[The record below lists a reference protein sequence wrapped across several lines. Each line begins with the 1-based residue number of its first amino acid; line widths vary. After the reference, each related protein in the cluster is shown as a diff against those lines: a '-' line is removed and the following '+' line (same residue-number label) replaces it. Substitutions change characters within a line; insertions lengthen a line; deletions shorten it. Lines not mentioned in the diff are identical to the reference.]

1 MADVFI
7 SYKAERRQAAQHMA
21 SVLAAY
27 GYSVWWDYG
36 LIAGRDFTR
45 QIETELKAAKVVVV
59 LWCSLSRD
67 SEWVR
72 QEALFA
78 KSRAKAVP
86 VFVEGV
92 ELPFGFQLDHTI
104 NLADWDGTPS
114 AQTVLEPL
122 LRELERL
129 TGRPP
134 RPDADALAEVES
146 AWRAAGAPRLPAL
159 PLGPKLEPHALPF
172 AAPKQ
177 RGLLRSPVTWAIGGL
192 AAAAIATLA
201 LWPRAATPP
210 IVPEPTQ
217 QSVAVPRGTLQA
229 NPVVESPAQSAAP
242 TVTPISTTRS
252 REDAAPTPM
261 PRWTSPCMIQPFEV
275 YFAYDRTS
283 LNAQGQ
289 DALED
294 ALLRA
299 RRCEIESVRIIGH
312 DETEASPAYS
322 MGVSERR
329 ASAVR
334 DFLVA
339 QGVAAEAVTTEARGQ
354 YALAVETGPGVREP
368 LNRRA
373 TIELQMRVRE

>member
-21 SVLAAY
+21 SVLSAY
-27 GYSVWWDYG
+27 GYSVWWDYA

-45 QIETELKAAKVVVV
+45 QIENELKAAKVVVV
-59 LWCSLSRD
+59 LWCGLSRD

-78 KSRAKAVP
+78 KSRGQAVP
-86 VFVEGV
+86 VFIEPVD
-92 ELPFGFQLDHTI
+92 LPFGFQLDHTI
-104 NLADWDGTPS
+104 NLAGWDGAPS
-114 AQTVLEPL
+114 DQAALEQL

-129 TGRPP
+129 TGRAPQ
-134 RPDADALAEVES
+134 PDAHALSALES
-146 AWRAAGAPRLPAL
+146 AWRAAGAPALPAL
-159 PLGPKLEPHALPF
+159 PLGPKLEPHAPPF

-177 RGLLRSPVTWAIGGL
+177 RAFLTSPFAWAVGGL
-192 AAAAIATLA
+192 AAAAVATIA
-201 LWPRAATPP
+201 LWLREAPTSVVPDAAG
-210 IVPEPTQ
+210 PESLAVDQTLQ
-217 QSVAVPRGTLQA
+217 TSAAVPPA
-229 NPVVESPAQSAAP
+229 SPQAAP
-242 TVTPISTTRS
+242 TAAPISAPGAT
-252 REDAAPTPM
+252 EDAAATSP
-261 PRWTSPCMIQPFEV
+261 PRWVSPCVIQPFEI

-283 LNAQGQ
+283 LNSEARS
-289 DALED
+289 ALED

-322 MGVSERR
+322 IGVSERR

-334 DFLVA
+334 DFLVE
-339 QGVAAEAVTTEARGQ
+339 QGVAAEVISTEARGQ
-354 YALAVETGPGVREP
+354 HALAVETGPGVREP

-373 TIELQMRVRE
+373 TVELQLRLRD